1 GPQGPIHIEAE
12 VVEPNLPILTYL
24 AGQLTEAEDPPQANG
39 INSPPSGLTQND
51 FGRHIVDPAL
61 GIGSFVCPM
70 PPKLIILHKLR
81 MLPIHVLSL
90 GAAHDVGIQHPA
102 LNGEA
107 AFGEI
112 LPGMAAFNRRPADI
126 QRIEAGAE
134 RHKDLRMV
142 TDDFLRGTPLDKRPM
157 KNLDNPAE

>member
-1 GPQGPIHIEAE
+1 
-12 VVEPNLPILTYL
+12 
-24 AGQLTEAEDPPQANG
+24 
-39 INSPPSGLTQND
+39 
-51 FGRHIVDPAL
+51 

-142 TDDFLRGTPLDKRPM
+142 TADFLRGTPLNKRPM
-157 KNLDNPAE
+157 KNLDNPAEVLPVRASCAHDRPAIAVEDQNTIEPLAL